1 MKQQRLFEQYKV
13 DVVISGHSHVYQR
26 GRKND
31 VTYIISGGAGAELE
45 DIDNYRVA
53 NYKFYKVTIGKHHV
67 LKLKVIGTEKKNSN
81 TNNQI
86 VKNKKGILLNGWIH
100 DDVKNDDD
108 INSGNNGNI
117 NENRKKKVRNMKLQ
131 FIAQDKTGVP
141 IDSFA
146 VM

>member
-1 MKQQRLFEQYKV
+1 M
-13 DVVISGHSHVYQR
+13 
-26 GRKND
+26 
-31 VTYIISGGAGAELE
+31 
-45 DIDNYRVA
+45 
-53 NYKFYKVTIGKHHV
+53 
-67 LKLKVIGTEKKNSN
+67 KLKVIGTEKKNSN

-141 IDSFA
+141 IDSFT

>member
-1 MKQQRLFEQYKV
+1 M
-13 DVVISGHSHVYQR
+13 
-26 GRKND
+26 
-31 VTYIISGGAGAELE
+31 
-45 DIDNYRVA
+45 
-53 NYKFYKVTIGKHHV
+53 
-67 LKLKVIGTEKKNSN
+67 
-81 TNNQI
+81 NQI

-141 IDSFA
+141 IDSFT

>member
-1 MKQQRLFEQYKV
+1 M
-13 DVVISGHSHVYQR
+13 
-26 GRKND
+26 
-31 VTYIISGGAGAELE
+31 
-45 DIDNYRVA
+45 
-53 NYKFYKVTIGKHHV
+53 
-67 LKLKVIGTEKKNSN
+67 
-81 TNNQI
+81 
-86 VKNKKGILLNGWIH
+86 LNGWIH

-141 IDSFA
+141 IDSFT